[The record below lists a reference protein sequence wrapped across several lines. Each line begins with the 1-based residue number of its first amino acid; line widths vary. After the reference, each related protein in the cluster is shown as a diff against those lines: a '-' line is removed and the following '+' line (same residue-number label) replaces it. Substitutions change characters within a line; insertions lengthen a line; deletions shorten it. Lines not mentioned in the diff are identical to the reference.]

1 MASEF
6 TKGESIYFLFKLG
19 KTVQDSQH
27 KPRYY
32 LNRAVAEMYLPYGN
46 EIVEYAPVRHGRWI
60 FDAENYE
67 WNCSEC
73 HEWPI
78 DGSADDERTYYCP
91 NCGAKMDA
99 EG

>member
-1 MASEF
+1 MTMASEF

-19 KTVQDSQH
+19 KTVQDSQR

-46 EIVEYAPVRHGRWI
+46 EIVEYAPVRHGKWETITDPYGRIEGWL
-60 FDAENYE
+60 
-67 WNCSEC
+67 CEC
-73 HEWPI
+73 GRE
-78 DGSADDERTYYCP
+78 SKEKCNYCP
-91 NCGAKMDA
+91 NCGEKMDA